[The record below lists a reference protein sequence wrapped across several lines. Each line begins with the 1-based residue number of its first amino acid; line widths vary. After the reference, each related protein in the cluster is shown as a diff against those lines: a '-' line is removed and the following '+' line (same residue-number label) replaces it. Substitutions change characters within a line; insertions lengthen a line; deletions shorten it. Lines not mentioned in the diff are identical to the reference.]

1 MMHQPQGGGEGTAAD
16 ISIRAKEM
24 LRLRDRLN
32 EIIGHHTSKETEQVR
47 LDTKRDYFMSAEEA
61 REYGVVDSVLRADK
75 KDAEKS

>member
-1 MMHQPQGGGEGTAAD
+1 M
-16 ISIRAKEM
+16 
-24 LRLRDRLN
+24 RDRLN